1 MNVLIATKDTV
12 FCRMLTLEFSE
23 KGFSVL
29 CAQSTEETEQLY
41 SRAQLALIDADFLSE
56 DNLPNFPYD
65 VILFGYAET
74 FDQIP
79 TQELTK
85 YHTLIRPFAIEDF
98 FADLLVPEEENGAI
112 HLRVP
117 KRKSPAESLA
127 LDENT
132 HTVYYKGE
140 KIALTQKEFAH
151 LLGVSQSMVSKWE
164 SEDYN
169 FTVEALANICDK
181 LDWDLNICMR
191 PRSKNAF
198 YQIGKGTRNN
208 WVTKDNPTNNH
219 IWMGVA
225 S

>member
-41 SRAQLALIDADFLSE
+41 SRAQLALIDADFLSK

-140 KIALTQKEFAH
+140 KIALTQKEFA
-151 LLGVSQSMVSKWE
+151 LLALLFENRGSPISRE
-164 SEDYN
+164 
-169 FTVEALANICDK
+169 EALHTVFSDAGA
-181 LDWDLNICMR
+181 
-191 PRSKNAF
+191 S
-198 YQIGKGTRNN
+198 
-208 WVTKDNPTNNH
+208 TNVVDVYVNYLRAKIDH
-219 IWMGVA
+219 KFGVRII
-225 S
+225 STVRGCGYMIQK

>member
-140 KIALTQKEFAH
+140 KIALTQKEFA
-151 LLGVSQSMVSKWE
+151 LLALLFENRGSPISRE
-164 SEDYN
+164 
-169 FTVEALANICDK
+169 EALYTVFSDAGA
-181 LDWDLNICMR
+181 
-191 PRSKNAF
+191 S
-198 YQIGKGTRNN
+198 
-208 WVTKDNPTNNH
+208 TNVVDVYVNYLRAKIDH
-219 IWMGVA
+219 KFGVRII
-225 S
+225 STVRGCGYMIQK

>member
-1 MNVLIATKDTV
+1 MTVLIATKDAV

-56 DNLPNFPYD
+56 GNLPNFPYD
-65 VILFGYAET
+65 IILFGYAET
-74 FDQIP
+74 FEQIP

-98 FADLLVPEEENGAI
+98 FSDLLVPEEENGVI

-132 HTVYYKGE
+132 HTVFYKGE
-140 KIALTQKEFAH
+140 KITLTQKEFA
-151 LLGVSQSMVSKWE
+151 LLALLFENRGSPISRE
-164 SEDYN
+164 
-169 FTVEALANICDK
+169 EAL
-181 LDWDLNICMR
+181 
-191 PRSKNAF
+191 RSVFSDA
-198 YQIGKGTRNN
+198 GAS
-208 WVTKDNPTNNH
+208 TNVVDVYVNYLRAKIDH
-219 IWMGVA
+219 KFGVRII
-225 S
+225 STVRGCGYMIQK

>member
-98 FADLLVPEEENGAI
+98 FADLLVPEEENGSI

-140 KIALTQKEFAH
+140 KIALTQKEFA
-151 LLGVSQSMVSKWE
+151 LLALLFENRGSPISRE
-164 SEDYN
+164 
-169 FTVEALANICDK
+169 EALHTVFSDAGA
-181 LDWDLNICMR
+181 
-191 PRSKNAF
+191 S
-198 YQIGKGTRNN
+198 
-208 WVTKDNPTNNH
+208 TNVVDVYVNYLRAKIDH
-219 IWMGVA
+219 KFGVRII
-225 S
+225 STVRGCGYMIQK

>member
-29 CAQSTEETEQLY
+29 CAQSTEETEQLH

-140 KIALTQKEFAH
+140 KIALTQKEFA
-151 LLGVSQSMVSKWE
+151 LLALLFENRGSPISRE
-164 SEDYN
+164 
-169 FTVEALANICDK
+169 EALHTVFSDAGA
-181 LDWDLNICMR
+181 
-191 PRSKNAF
+191 S
-198 YQIGKGTRNN
+198 
-208 WVTKDNPTNNH
+208 TNVVDVYVNYLRAKIDH
-219 IWMGVA
+219 KFGVRII
-225 S
+225 STVRGCGYMIQK

>member
-140 KIALTQKEFAH
+140 KIALTQKEFA
-151 LLGVSQSMVSKWE
+151 LLALLFENRGSPISRE
-164 SEDYN
+164 
-169 FTVEALANICDK
+169 EALHTVFSDAGA
-181 LDWDLNICMR
+181 
-191 PRSKNAF
+191 S
-198 YQIGKGTRNN
+198 
-208 WVTKDNPTNNH
+208 TNVVDVYVNYLRAKIDH
-219 IWMGVA
+219 KFGVRII
-225 S
+225 STVRGCGYMIQK